1 MENNLRFLDFITDS
15 HYTSKSILSFRN
27 ESQTYYE
34 PYLPIK
40 YTLDSNEQDHFL
52 SSLVHYLF
60 ATLEFVTDKSCNLI
74 DLTDR
79 FIFCPAGSDS
89 IDSSASLGNLNQQRL
104 CHLLTASGVD
114 EQPADSINMRIKPF
128 HGTELKWDSSL
139 LSAFHWPR
147 YYHMYTPICKGIWE
161 IQSS

>member
-15 HYTSKSILSFRN
+15 YCTSKSILSFLN

-60 ATLEFVTDKSCNLI
+60 ATLEFVTDKPCNLVG
-74 DLTDR
+74 LTDR

-89 IDSSASLGNLNQQRL
+89 IDSSASLRNLNQQRL
-104 CHLLTASGVD
+104 CHLLTASGVN
-114 EQPADSINMRIKPF
+114 EQPADSINTR
-128 HGTELKWDSSL
+128 EN
-139 LSAFHWPR
+139 
-147 YYHMYTPICKGIWE
+147 KGLYGHFMG
-161 IQSS
+161 QN

>member
-1 MENNLRFLDFITDS
+1 MENNLRFLDFITVS
-15 HYTSKSILSFRN
+15 HCTSKSILSFHN
-27 ESQTYYE
+27 EPQTYCE

-40 YTLDSNEQDHFL
+40 YTLDSHEQYQFL

-60 ATLEFVTDKSCNLI
+60 ATLEFVTDKPRDLI

-89 IDSSASLGNLNQQRL
+89 IDSSASLRNLNQQRL

-114 EQPADSINMRIKPF
+114 EQPADSINMK
-128 HGTELKWDSSL
+128 EN
-139 LSAFHWPR
+139 
-147 YYHMYTPICKGIWE
+147 KGLYGHYMG
-161 IQSS
+161 QN

>member
-15 HYTSKSILSFRN
+15 HCTSKSILSFRN

-60 ATLEFVTDKSCNLI
+60 ATLEFVNRQTL
-74 DLTDR
+74 
-79 FIFCPAGSDS
+79 
-89 IDSSASLGNLNQQRL
+89 
-104 CHLLTASGVD
+104 
-114 EQPADSINMRIKPF
+114 
-128 HGTELKWDSSL
+128 
-139 LSAFHWPR
+139 
-147 YYHMYTPICKGIWE
+147 
-161 IQSS
+161 

>member
-40 YTLDSNEQDHFL
+40 YILDSNEQDHFL
-52 SSLVHYLF
+52 SSLVDYLF

-89 IDSSASLGNLNQQRL
+89 IDSSASLRNLNQQRL

-114 EQPADSINMRIKPF
+114 EQPADSINMRENKAISWDRIKMGF
-128 HGTELKWDSSL
+128 ITFVCISL
-139 LSAFHWPR
+139 AKILSYVHT
-147 YYHMYTPICKGIWE
+147 YLQGNLGNTI
-161 IQSS
+161 